1 MHIETHLIASPVQK
15 HVLSKYNNFLPIVY
29 CKTFDMLQKCISVCV
44 VSPLNSVPR
53 IKSHLKGS
61 LSDRVQT
68 LHKPLLSC
76 SVFPISCIQFFK
88 IYCSRRGTTYTKA
101 PPVLQRVPGIMHSI
115 VKLFKISCWCVAS
128 YTKASPVLQRVSQ
141 VKPCVVALSL

>member
-1 MHIETHLIASPVQK
+1 M
-15 HVLSKYNNFLPIVY
+15 LSKYNNFLPMVY
-29 CKTFDMLQKCISVCV
+29 CKTFDMLQKYISVCV
-44 VSPLNSVPR
+44 VSPSNSVPR

-76 SVFPISCIQFFK
+76 SVFPISCIKFFK

-101 PPVLQRVPGIMHSI
+101 PPVLQRVPDIMHSI
-115 VKLFKISCWCVAS
+115 VKLFKISCNRCVAS
-128 YTKASPVLQRVSQ
+128 YTKAPPVLQRVSQ
-141 VKPCVVALSL
+141 VKPCVVALAL